1 MALQVTDTIKIVVE
15 DKRNYGVYELVD
27 VTNKKTKA
35 TRKEWMFQG
44 YQSRFKDSL
53 LKCCELMLRQELESE
68 EQKMLKQVLERL
80 DTIKVELTRL
90 AQLDDAQ
97 LKLELA
103 RSSDDQ
109 LETTEE

>member
-1 MALQVTDTIKIVVE
+1 MALQVTDTIKILVE

-27 VTNKKTKA
+27 VTNRKTKQ

-44 YQSRFKDSL
+44 YQGRFRDAL
-53 LKCCELMLRQELESE
+53 LKCCELMLRQELESGE
-68 EQKMLKQVLERL
+68 EKTVQQVLERL
-80 DTIKVELTRL
+80 DAIKVELTRY
-90 AQLDDAQ
+90 AQFDDAQ